1 MNINEL
7 IEILNRA
14 KDTVGGETEV
24 AICTNDRDY
33 DNCDKVDD
41 IVVRG
46 TKSFVHNK
54 SSDEDTKLYI
64 VGGW

>member
-1 MNINEL
+1 MTINEL

-14 KDTVGGETEV
+14 KDTVGGETQVE
-24 AICTNDRDY
+24 ITDSNYGY
-33 DNCDKVDD
+33 DDSDNVCD

-54 SSDEDTKLYI
+54 SSDEDTKLHI
-64 VGGW
+64 VYGG